1 MRKAVQALAITAI
14 MILRAA
20 DAVPMEPGDAR
31 RSVASVEASPA
42 ERNARR
48 FLERLRS
55 STRTPAV
62 SGAVAR
68 GGEVIF
74 SAGSGLIDVKDRTPA
89 TGGSV
94 YNIGSVSKAIT
105 AIAVMQLV
113 EQRRVGLDDDV
124 RKYVPAFPDKG
135 ATITIRHLLTHTSG
149 IRHYRPDDFP
159 GTPDNENVRPLT
171 WEQGIRLFSKDPLLF
186 PPGKYFFYTSYGVN
200 LLQGVVQKASG
211 MPFEQYV
218 RERVFRPAGAATAS
232 FDVPNADL
240 PNRARSYRIV
250 GGKPVAYYYNDLRY
264 KLASGG
270 MIASAEDLVRL
281 GAALNHGLLTR
292 PETRQLMLSSQLR
305 GQQEF
310 RERSAPKKMSWRQG
324 MLWRLRTDPQGRLVA
339 YECGSVKGSNACV
352 VDFLEEDLVAA
363 VATNSW
369 ECCGWKK
376 ADALAAFF
384 RSASAR

>member
-1 MRKAVQALAITAI
+1 
-14 MILRAA
+14 MILRPAPAGAA
-20 DAVPMEPGDAR
+20 DPAEAKR
-31 RSVASVEASPA
+31 FVASVEASPA

-48 FLERLRS
+48 FLDQLRS

-68 GGEVIF
+68 RGEVVF
-74 SAGSGLIDVKDRTPA
+74 SAGSGLIDVGGRVPA

-113 EQRRVGLDDDV
+113 EQGRVGLEDDI
-124 RKYVPAFPDKG
+124 RKYVPSLPDKG
-135 ATITIRHLLTHTSG
+135 ATITLRHLLTHTAG
-149 IRHYRPDDFP
+149 IRHYHPGDFP

-171 WEQGIRLFSKDPLLF
+171 WEEGLRLFAKEPLLF

-200 LLQGVVQKASG
+200 LLQGVVEKASG
-211 MPFEQYV
+211 VPFEQYL
-218 RERVFRPAGAATAS
+218 RDRVFRPAGAVTAS
-232 FDVPNADL
+232 FDVPNSAV

-250 GGKPVAYYYNDLRY
+250 EGKPVDYYYNDLRY
-264 KLASGG
+264 KFASGG

-281 GAALNHGLLTR
+281 GVALNHGVLMRPQTR
-292 PETRQLMLSSQLR
+292 RLMLSSQLR
-305 GQQEF
+305 GVQEF
-310 RERSAPKKMSWRQG
+310 QERSAPKKMSWMQG
-324 MLWRLRTDPQGRLVA
+324 MLWRLRRDPQGRLVA

-384 RSASAR
+384 RTDSAR